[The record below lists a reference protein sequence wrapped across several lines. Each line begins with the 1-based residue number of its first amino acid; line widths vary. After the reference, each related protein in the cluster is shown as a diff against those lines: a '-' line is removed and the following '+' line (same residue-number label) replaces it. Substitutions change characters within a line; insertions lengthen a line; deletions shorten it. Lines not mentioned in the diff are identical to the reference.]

1 MRTALF
7 AFLTV
12 ATLSRASAAQD
23 QRAILARNTQDY
35 SALVA
40 RGDSLYDARN
50 AVAALAAYESVV
62 AADPTSYEALWKAAR
77 SAIDI
82 GEFDRDVEHRTQLYE
97 RARELATRAVRA
109 NPADAEGHFQLS
121 RAVGRVA
128 LAAGVRDKVRL
139 AEAVRIHAL
148 DALARKP
155 NHDGALHVI
164 GMWNAEIRRLNGFQ
178 RTMAK
183 TFMGGQVL
191 GEASWDAA
199 VSYMQRSVAAEP
211 TRIVH
216 RLDLG
221 KVYIDVGKKQLAR
234 EQFEWIAKAPII
246 DFNDANY
253 KRLAAEALRGL
264 K

>member
-1 MRTALF
+1 MRTALL
-7 AFLTV
+7 AL
-12 ATLSRASAAQD
+12 ATIACASRVSFAQD
-23 QRAILARNTQDY
+23 QRAL
-35 SALVA
+35 LA

-50 AVAALAAYESVV
+50 ASAALVTYESVI
-62 AADPTSYEALWKAAR
+62 ASDPASYEALWKAAR

-82 GEFDRDVEHRTQLYE
+82 GEFDRDIDHRTQLYE
-97 RARELATRAVRA
+97 RARDFATRAVRA
-109 NPADAEGHFQLS
+109 NGTDAEGHFQLS
-121 RAVGRVA
+121 RAVGKVA
-128 LAAGVRDKVRL
+128 LVAGVRDKVRL

-164 GMWNAEIRRLNGFQ
+164 GVWNAEIRRLNGFQ
-178 RTMAK
+178 RMMAK

-199 VSYMQRSVAAEP
+199 VSYMQRSVAADP

-221 KVYIDVGKKQLAR
+221 KIYIEVGKKQLAR
-234 EQFEWIAKAPII
+234 EQFEWIAKAPIV
-246 DFNDANY
+246 DYNDASY
-253 KRLAAEALRGL
+253 KRLAAEALKGL

>member
-1 MRTALF
+1 MRTTAV
-7 AFLTV
+7 AFLTI
-12 ATLSRASAAQD
+12 ACITRASHAQD
-23 QRAILARNTQDY
+23 AR
-35 SALVA
+35 SLLA

-50 AVAALAAYESVV
+50 APAALSTYESVI
-62 AADPTSYEALWKAAR
+62 ATDPNSYEALWKAAR
-77 SAIDI
+77 SALDI
-82 GEFDRDVEHRTQLYE
+82 GEFDKDVDHRTRLYE
-97 RARELATRAVRA
+97 HGRDLATRAVRA
-109 NPADAEGHFQLS
+109 NLADAEGHFQLS

-164 GMWNAEIRRLNGFQ
+164 GMWNAEIRRLNGFE
-178 RTMAK
+178 RMMAK

-191 GEASWDAA
+191 GEASWDQA
-199 VSYMQRSVAAEP
+199 VSYLQRSVAAEP

-234 EQFEWIAKAPII
+234 EQFEWIAHAPIT
-246 DFNDANY
+246 DYNDGNY
-253 KRLAAEALRGL
+253 KRMAAEALKRL

>member
-1 MRTALF
+1 
-7 AFLTV
+7 V
-12 ATLSRASAAQD
+12 
-23 QRAILARNTQDY
+23 
-35 SALVA
+35 
-40 RGDSLYDARN
+40 
-50 AVAALAAYESVV
+50 
-62 AADPTSYEALWKAAR
+62 SYEALWKAAR

-82 GEFDRDVEHRTQLYE
+82 GEFDRDIDHRTRLYE
-97 RARELATRAVRA
+97 RARDFATRAVLA
-109 NPADAEGHFQLS
+109 NAADAEGHFQLS
-121 RAVGRVA
+121 RAVGKVA

-164 GMWNAEIRRLNGFQ
+164 GVWNAEIRRLNGFQ
-178 RTMAK
+178 RMMAK
-183 TFMGGQVL
+183 TFMGGRVL

-199 VSYMQRSVAAEP
+199 VNYMQRSVAADP

-221 KVYIDVGKKQLAR
+221 RVYVDVGKKQLAR
-234 EQFEWIAKAPII
+234 EQFEWIANAPVV
-246 DFNDANY
+246 DYNDASY

>member
-1 MRTALF
+1 MRTNVLVL
-7 AFLTV
+7 LTLACV
-12 ATLSRASAAQD
+12 SRVSSAQGERTPSARAGQD
-23 QRAILARNTQDY
+23 QRA
-35 SALVA
+35 SMV

-50 AVAALAAYESVV
+50 ASGALATYESVI
-62 AADPTSYEALWKAAR
+62 AADPASYEALWKAAR

-82 GEFDRDVEHRTQLYE
+82 GEFNHDETYRAALYE
-97 RARELATRAVRA
+97 HARDFATRAVRA
-109 NPADAEGHFQLS
+109 NAADAEGHFQLS
-121 RAVGRVA
+121 RAVGKVA

-155 NHDGALHVI
+155 DHDGALHVI
-164 GMWNAEIRRLNGFQ
+164 GVWNAEIRRLNGFE
-178 RTMAK
+178 RMMAK

-199 VSYMQRSVAAEP
+199 VSYLQRAVAADP
-211 TRIVH
+211 ARIVH

-221 KVYIDVGKKQLAR
+221 KVYLDVGKKQLAR
-234 EQFEWIAKAPII
+234 EQFEWIAHAPII
-246 DFNDANY
+246 DYNDSNY

-264 K
+264 R

>member
-1 MRTALF
+1 MRTAVF
-7 AFLTV
+7 AILTIV
-12 ATLSRASAAQD
+12 CTSRASFAQD
-23 QRAILARNTQDY
+23 QHVL
-35 SALVA
+35 LA
-40 RGDSLYDARN
+40 RGDSLYNARN
-50 AVAALAAYESVV
+50 APAALAIYESVL
-62 AADPTSYEALWKAAR
+62 ASDQASYEALWKAAR

-82 GEFDRDVEHRTQLYE
+82 GEFDRDEDHRTKLYE
-97 RARELATRAVRA
+97 RARDFAVRAVRA
-109 NPADAEGHFQLS
+109 NATDAEGHFQLA

-164 GMWNAEIRRLNGFQ
+164 GMWNAEIRRLNGFE
-178 RTMAK
+178 RMMAK

-216 RLDLG
+216 KLDLG

-234 EQFEWIAKAPII
+234 ELFVWIAQAPIT
-246 DFNDANY
+246 DYNDANY